1 MSVIMEARPKRQIE
15 PHEWE
20 TIGKLAAEVG
30 DLTKVEDRLLASLR
44 SSGPAGSVATLR
56 PTTWRELMDGVRH
69 GVLTPLAARRF
80 VDIPE
85 SAPGRWYQFWLRL
98 QRGG

>member
-1 MSVIMEARPKRQIE
+1 MEAKPKRQIQ

-30 DLTKVEDRLLASLR
+30 DLTKVEDRLLAAAR
-44 SSGPAGSVATLR
+44 GKPAGSVATLR
-56 PTTWRELMDGVRH
+56 PTTWSELMAGVRH
-69 GVLTPLAARRF
+69 GVLGPREAKRF

-85 SAPGRWYQFWLRL
+85 DTPGRWYQFWLRL